1 MDEENDNCNEQ
12 LNHDDDQMDSSEVS
26 KPELNESNEDNV
38 GDTVFSKHWMF
49 QCLIKTLETINQ
61 ESDSSDSPIELDSDI
76 EEELCLL
83 WDMSANEDVGKFL
96 NDFKA
101 IDLFEGIIMKT
112 NSPRLAEIS
121 VGILANISSIS
132 PICMTMTNK
141 EGFVKLILSL
151 LKSSDTPFV
160 LQLIRLILTALSN
173 IEARPNWLSEIS
185 MNSTEFFTSIQFTLQ
200 NCLNCDVLKGL
211 LNLIYKVFYC
221 DESLISKWF
230 EIDQDKECVL
240 SIYEASKQIIQ
251 TDQDDIDCIDYFWL
265 IMHLQSIAYE
275 NFILTYIKPIEN
287 SVFSLF
293 KHYMINSFGETMDY
307 IIQSQHRAGAL
318 AASLSII
325 NELIDKSSFIKSQ
338 VANSS
343 SLNICFKN
351 LLTNCQENLNYASP
365 EDYQCSY
372 TLAREQL
379 LAIISLIENVNS
391 SNVQDTR
398 QA

>member
-1 MDEENDNCNEQ
+1 MDEENDNCNEK
-12 LNHDDDQMDSSEVS
+12 LNQVDDQMDSSEIS
-26 KPELNESNEDNV
+26 KQELNESNEDNI

-83 WDMSANEDVGKFL
+83 WDMSANEDVAKFL

-132 PICMTMTNK
+132 PICITMTNK
-141 EGFVKLILSL
+141 EGFIKLILSQ
-151 LKSSDTPFV
+151 LKSSDTPFL

-185 MNSTEFFTSIQFTLQ
+185 NNSTEFFRSIQFALQ

-221 DESLISKWF
+221 DESLASKWF

-251 TDQDDIDCIDYFWL
+251 TDEDDIDCIDYFWL

-318 AASLSII
+318 AAALSII

-343 SLNICFKN
+343 SLNIFLKIY
-351 LLTNCQENLNYASP
+351 LLIVKRISIMLHQKIINVL
-365 EDYQCSY
+365 
-372 TLAREQL
+372 TL
-379 LAIISLIENVNS
+379 
-391 SNVQDTR
+391 
-398 QA
+398 